1 MGLSAPCPAPRQTR
15 VQSSPH
21 RPEGRSQN
29 PARTRPSPGKI
40 PPPSPTHYSDRL
52 GPRLARLWAAAEC
65 PWVPS
70 FPPCPCRP
78 LGQGPSLWAVSG
90 LPTQA
95 LAPGTA
101 CFLPLGLTATGTM
114 PREPARLPVGQPP
127 SHTLSPQ
134 CPALCP
140 RGAGDQQR
148 VLLKGRA
155 EAPGETAVGSLG
167 LQDPGRVYIPRAYRG
182 AR

>member
-1 MGLSAPCPAPRQTR
+1 MGLSAPCPAPRQPR
-15 VQSSPH
+15 VQSSPSAGGQVTK
-21 RPEGRSQN
+21 PSQTT
-29 PARTRPSPGKI
+29 PISRQDSAAQSHPSLRLAR
-40 PPPSPTHYSDRL
+40 
-52 GPRLARLWAAAEC
+52 PRLARLWAGAEC

-95 LAPGTA
+95 LAPRTA
-101 CFLPLGLTATGTM
+101 CFLPLGLTAAGTM
-114 PREPARLPVGQPP
+114 PREPARLPVGRPP

-134 CPALCP
+134 CPALCL

-148 VLLKGRA
+148 VLLKGCA

-167 LQDPGRVYIPRAYRG
+167 LHDPGRVYIPRAYRG